1 MVPYLSISS
10 FIHSVKHRHSFY
22 ATIKIVDPRT
32 GLFFIPSA
40 RRYGMST
47 SAHEHVELTKD
58 ERQDKLRVRTV
69 LLVMGIVLLALNLRA
84 CITAVGPLVPAIRG
98 TTGLSNVLAGLLTA
112 LPLLTF
118 GAISPLAP
126 RLARRWGMEAMLLAS
141 LVGLTAGILLRSL
154 PSPGLLFLG
163 TALLGAAIAISNVL
177 LPALIKRDFPRHIG
191 LMTGIYSTL
200 LGVSGA
206 LADGVS
212 IPLAQ
217 GARLGWDGSL
227 GFWALPAAL
236 TALIWLPLL
245 RTQTRPDA
253 AQASGMPGR
262 RLWRSP
268 LAWQV
273 TFFMGLQ
280 SLAFYIVVAWFPV
293 IFQSKGLSASTAGW
307 MLSLVQFVGV
317 LGSFLT
323 PLLAARMRSQ
333 RVLVA
338 AVVLLS
344 LVAYAGILSSANGLI
359 LLWCVLLGLALGAY
373 LSLALLFFIL
383 RTPDTRTASDLSGM
397 AQSIGYLLAATG
409 PLLFGW
415 LHDLTNDWTVPL
427 LALCGITL
435 VLLAIGMG
443 AGRNKIVTLKMGEE

>member
-1 MVPYLSISS
+1 
-10 FIHSVKHRHSFY
+10 
-22 ATIKIVDPRT
+22 
-32 GLFFIPSA
+32 
-40 RRYGMST
+40 MST
-47 SAHEHVELTKD
+47 RAHEHVELNRG
-58 ERQDKLRVRTV
+58 ERQDKRRVRTF
-69 LLVMGIVLLALNLRA
+69 LLVAGIVLLALNLRA
-84 CITAVGPLVPAIRG
+84 CITAVGPLIPAIRG

-112 LPLLTF
+112 LPLLAF

-141 LVGLTAGILLRSL
+141 LAGLVVGILLRSL
-154 PSPGLLFLG
+154 PLLSLLFLG

-177 LPALIKRDFPRHIG
+177 LPALIKRDFPRQIG

-212 IPLAQ
+212 IPLEQ
-217 GARLGWDGSL
+217 GTKLGWTGSL

-236 TALIWLPLL
+236 TALIWLPLV
-245 RTQTRPDA
+245 RAHTRPEATQTG
-253 AQASGMPGR
+253 GMPGR

-280 SLAFYIVVAWFPV
+280 SLAFYIVVTWFPV
-293 IFQSKGLSASTAGW
+293 IFQSKGLSASAAGW

-323 PLLAARMRSQ
+323 PLLAARMKSQ

-344 LVAYAGILSSANGLI
+344 LIAYAGILSSTNSLI

-383 RTPDTRTASDLSGM
+383 RTPDTRAAAELSGM

-415 LHDLTNDWTVPL
+415 LHDLTHAWTVSML
-427 LALCGITL
+427 TLCGITL
-435 VLLAIGMG
+435 VLLAVGMG
-443 AGRNKIVTLKMGEE
+443 ASRNKVVTLKMGEE

>member
-1 MVPYLSISS
+1 
-10 FIHSVKHRHSFY
+10 
-22 ATIKIVDPRT
+22 
-32 GLFFIPSA
+32 
-40 RRYGMST
+40 MST
-47 SAHEHVELTKD
+47 RAREHVELNRDGQQGTI
-58 ERQDKLRVRTV
+58 RVRTV
-69 LLVMGIVLLALNLRA
+69 LLVVGIILLALNLRA
-84 CITAVGPLVPAIRG
+84 SITAVGPLIPAIRG

-112 LPLLTF
+112 LPLLAF

-126 RLARRWGMEAMLLAS
+126 RLARRWGMEAMLLVS

-154 PSPGLLFLG
+154 PMLSLLFLG
-163 TALLGAAIAISNVL
+163 TTLLGAAIAISNVL
-177 LPALIKRDFPRHIG
+177 LPALIKRDFPRQVG

-200 LGVSGA
+200 IGISGA

-212 IPLAQ
+212 IPLEQ
-217 GARLGWDGSL
+217 GTKLGWAGSL
-227 GFWALPAAL
+227 GFWALPTAL
-236 TALIWLPLL
+236 TALIWLPLV
-245 RTQTRPDA
+245 RAHTRPDVA
-253 AQASGMPGR
+253 RASGMPGR
-262 RLWRSP
+262 RLWRSF

-280 SLAFYIVVAWFPV
+280 SLAFYIVVTWFPV

-344 LVAYAGILSSANGLI
+344 LIAYAGILSSANSLI
-359 LLWCVLLGLALGAY
+359 LLWCVLLGLALGGY

-383 RTPDTRTASDLSGM
+383 RTPDTRAAAELSGM

-415 LHDLTNDWTVPL
+415 LHELTHGWTASL

-435 VLLAIGMG
+435 ILLAVGMG
-443 AGRNKIVTLKMGEE
+443 AGRNKVVTLETGEE